1 MNVTEVHNSGA
12 RPLRRAPHASP
23 PSALRSNGLALSSG
37 QMLRQH
43 LTEPVL
49 LSLLFSPVVVRT
61 ALVDLEL
68 YMIDSSLAS
77 PRDERV
83 IQSLLDTDLYKLSM
97 MQAVLHNYPN
107 TDVEWEFRC
116 RNGEDLRPWLGEL
129 RRELECLCELGLTDE
144 DMAFLENVSFMKPD
158 FLRFLGLF
166 RFNLRYVQMGIEN
179 DELYIRLK
187 GPWLHVILFEVP
199 LLALVSEVRNR
210 NLHADVSLGQARD
223 QLYRKFD
230 WLRANASEDELAGLQ
245 VADFGTR
252 RRFSYA
258 VQEEIVRVLKADF
271 PARFVGTSNVH
282 LARKYDLKPLGTMA
296 HEWVMAHQQLGPR
309 LIDSQIAALDCWVRE
324 YRGLLGIA
332 LTDTITMDAF
342 LRDFDLYFAKL
353 FDGLRHDS
361 GDPVIWAEK
370 AIAHY
375 RKLGIDPMTKT
386 LVFSDSLDLPRALE
400 LYRVLR
406 GRINVSFGI
415 GTNLTCDIPGVT
427 PMSMVLK
434 MTSCNGQPVAK
445 ISDEAAKTQC
455 RDPNFVSYLRHV
467 FKV

>member
-1 MNVTEVHNSGA
+1 
-12 RPLRRAPHASP
+12 
-23 PSALRSNGLALSSG
+23 
-37 QMLRQH
+37 
-43 LTEPVL
+43 
-49 LSLLFSPVVVRT
+49 
-61 ALVDLEL
+61 
-68 YMIDSSLAS
+68 MIDSPFRPIL
-77 PRDERV
+77 

-116 RNGEDLRPWLGEL
+116 RNGEDLRPYLETL
-129 RRELECLCELGLTDE
+129 RQEMERLCELSLSDE
-144 DMAFLENVSFMKPD
+144 ETAFLENINFMKPD

-166 RFNLRYVQMGIEN
+166 RFNLRYVQMGIEQ
-179 DELYIRLK
+179 DELFIRLK

-199 LLALVSEVRNR
+199 VLAMVSEVRNR
-210 NLHADVSLGQARD
+210 ILHPGVTLQKARD

-230 WLRANASEDELAGLQ
+230 WLVANATVDELAGLQ

-252 RRFSYA
+252 RRFSFG
-258 VQEEIVRVLKADF
+258 VQDEVVRLLKAEF
-271 PARFVGTSNVH
+271 PARFVGTSNVY

-342 LRDFDLYFAKL
+342 LNDFDLYFAKL

-361 GDPVIWAEK
+361 GDPVVWAEK

-386 LVFSDSLDLPRALE
+386 LVFSDGLDLPRALS
-400 LYRVLR
+400 LFRVLR

-415 GTNLTCDIPGVT
+415 GTNLTCDIDGVT

-434 MTSCNGQPVAK
+434 MTSCNGAPVAK

-455 RDPNFVSYLRHV
+455 RDPNFVAYMRHV
-467 FKV
+467 FKVM